1 MIRVLFVCLGNICRS
16 PMAEAVFRDLVRKKG
31 LEDKIEVD
39 SAGTGNWHVGASP
52 HEGTQKLLREKGI
65 DFSTI
70 KAREF
75 LSNDFGS
82 FDYIIGMDRQNV
94 LDMEKRAPKEGKT
107 VTVTRLMDE
116 RLDLEHRDVPDPW
129 YTGDFN
135 LTYDLVKAGA
145 EALLDRI
152 IKEHHLEG
160 KSQNESHKD

>member
-1 MIRVLFVCLGNICRS
+1 LIRVLFVCLGNICRS
-16 PMAEAVFRDLVRKKG
+16 PMAEAVFRDLVRVKG

-39 SAGTGNWHVGASP
+39 SAGTGSWHIGAPP
-52 HEGTQKLLREKGI
+52 HEGTQKLLNEKEI
-65 DFSTI
+65 DFSSI

-75 LSNDFGS
+75 VSMDFSS

-94 LDMEKRAPKEGKT
+94 LDMEARAPKEGKT
-107 VTVTRLMDE
+107 VSVTRLMDE
-116 RLDLEHRDVPDPW
+116 RLDLDPRDVPDPW

-135 LTYDLVKAGA
+135 LTYELVKAGT

-160 KSQNESHKD
+160 DVSK